1 MNGKKLRHLERSYDD
16 EQGLSLWQAFIAV
29 LSSHI
34 GVRPK
39 ARREADFGLASG
51 LHVFIV
57 ALIYFFVVLALLE
70 AFPSSH

>member
-1 MNGKKLRHLERSYDD
+1 MKGKKLRHLERSYDD

-39 ARREADFGLASG
+39 ARREADFRLASG

-57 ALIYFFVVLALLE
+57 ALIYFFVVLVMLVAL
-70 AFPSSH
+70 PSSH